1 MDNPNARPNVRLMR
15 SVVGSHEVAAL
26 ERIIQDGYLA
36 MGAEV
41 LAFER
46 ELEEFLGGEHRVVCV
61 NTCTAALHLA
71 LEACNIGPGDEVL
84 VPSLTYVATFQ
95 AISATGAT
103 PVACEVDPFTAFIDV
118 QDAANRITPRT
129 RAIMPVHL
137 YGLTGDLDGIY
148 DLANEHRLRVIED
161 AAQSFGCSYNGTM
174 IGARGDIVCF
184 SFDGVKQVTSGEG
197 GAIVTA
203 DAEVAARVMDARLL
217 AVQRDSEKRY
227 ANQRSWDFDVVDQGY
242 RFHMSNLMAAIGR
255 VQLRRFQEE
264 FRARRIEIAKTYDR
278 MLADTPGVRTMKIDY
293 DSVVPFSYA
302 TFIGNGQ
309 RDMVR
314 AALQEE
320 GIETGVQYKPNH
332 LLTKYGGGAVSLPI
346 TEALYEEQLSLPM
359 HPLLTLEELERT
371 VQAIHRALAISVV
384 TV

>member
-1 MDNPNARPNVRLMR
+1 MDNPIARPKVRLMR
-15 SVVGSHEVAAL
+15 SVVGSDEVAAL

-46 ELEEFLGGEHRVVCV
+46 ELEEFLGGERKVVCV

-95 AISATGAT
+95 AISASGAT
-103 PVACEVDPFTAFIDV
+103 PVACEVDPLTAFIDV
-118 QDAANRITPRT
+118 QDAASRITSRT

-148 DLANEHRLRVIED
+148 DLAEAHGLRVIED
-161 AAQSFGCSYNGTM
+161 AAQSFGCRYDQKL

-197 GAIVTA
+197 GALVTA
-203 DAEVAARVMDARLL
+203 DAEVTARVMDARLL

-255 VQLRRFQEE
+255 VQLRRFQQE
-264 FRARRIEIAKTYDR
+264 FRARRIEIAKNYDR
-278 MLADTPGVRTMKIDY
+278 MLADTPGIRTMQIDY
-293 DSVVPFSYA
+293 ESVVPFSYA

-309 RDMVR
+309 RDIVR

-332 LLTKYGGGAVSLPI
+332 LLTKYGAGAVSLPI

-359 HPLLTLEELERT
+359 HPLLTIEEQERT
-371 VQAIHRALAISVV
+371 VRVINEALAISIVSV
-384 TV
+384 